1 MSKAKEIVR
10 RIGVFLGEVG
20 TEFRK
25 TSWPERRELMES
37 TTVVI
42 SFIALLS
49 VVVLVCDK
57 VIRFVLAL
65 VRA

>member
-42 SFIALLS
+42 SFIALP
-49 VVVLVCDK
+49 VRVVLVCDK

>member
-1 MSKAKEIVR
+1 VCSSDLIVR

-20 TEFRK
+20 LEFRK

-49 VVVLVCDK
+49 AVVLVCDK

-65 VRA
+65 IRA